1 MHDDDESAPQKKKL
15 KDVADR
21 AGVAV
26 STVSR
31 ALSGHPAISAATRDA
46 VQEAAAQLGYRLPM
60 QGRKLRKAATKVI
73 GVVVEA
79 LHNPFITSLIA
90 HLHDAFDEAGYHMI
104 LIIDSMSES
113 NCLQKLRPLV
123 DGYLD
128 GLVLATATL
137 DSPIVTE
144 LKRRAIPLV
153 LVIRSVDN
161 ANVDTVEIDNVH
173 AGAEAARHLFELGH
187 RRIGLVM
194 GQRNT
199 STSRDRSE
207 GALIW
212 LESQGIRRQDIPL
225 IFGMYTMESGYSSAM
240 TLLSGPQP
248 VSAIIAGND
257 TMALGV
263 LEAAKRKGIAVPQQ
277 LSVLGFDDMPLAGT
291 HVMSLTTIRQPVETM
306 ARTAARRLLDRIN
319 GPIPT
324 TVSRD
329 VLPIHLIQRETTAAC
344 LSAPV
349 GSQSQRTHSQTR

>member
-1 MHDDDESAPQKKKL
+1 MHEHKPTQKATL

-21 AGVAV
+21 AGVAI

-31 ALSGHPAISAATRDA
+31 ALSGHSAISAATRA
-46 VQEAAAQLGYRLPM
+46 TVQDVAAQLGYRMPM
-60 QGRKLRKAATKVI
+60 QGRKPRKAATKII
-73 GVVVEA
+73 GVVVGA

-113 NCLQKLRPLV
+113 GCLQKLRPLV

-137 DSPIVTE
+137 DSPIVAE

-153 LVIRSVDN
+153 LVIRSVDDSG
-161 ANVDTVEIDNVH
+161 VDTVEIDNVH
-173 AGAEAARHLFELGH
+173 AGAEAARHLYELGH

-207 GALIW
+207 GALSW
-212 LESQGIRRQDIPL
+212 LEQQKLRRQDVPL
-225 IFGMYTMESGYSSAM
+225 IYGMYTMESGYSSAM
-240 TLLSGPQP
+240 TLLSERRP

-263 LEAAKRKGIAVPQQ
+263 LEAAKRKGISVPQQ
-277 LSVLGFDDMPLAGT
+277 LSVLGFDDMPIAGT
-291 HVMSLTTIRQPVETM
+291 YVMSLTTIRQPVETM

-319 GPIPT
+319 GLIPST
-324 TVSRD
+324 GSRD
-329 VLPIHLIQRETTAAC
+329 VLPIHLIQRETT
-344 LSAPV
+344 SAW
-349 GSQSQRTHSQTR
+349 REK

>member
-1 MHDDDESAPQKKKL
+1 MNDIKPPSAKNKL
-15 KDVADR
+15 KDVAEL
-21 AGVAV
+21 AGVAI

-31 ALSGHPAISAATRDA
+31 ALSGHPAISAATRAA
-46 VQEAAAQLGYRLPM
+46 VQDAASQLGYRMPM
-60 QGRKLRKAATKVI
+60 QGRKLRKSATKVI

-79 LHNPFITSLIA
+79 LHNPFVTSLIA
-90 HLHDAFDEAGYHMI
+90 HLHDAFDEAGYHMV

-113 NCLQKLRPLV
+113 SCLQKLRPLV

-137 DSPIVTE
+137 DSPIVAE
-144 LKRRAIPLV
+144 LKRRVIPLV
-153 LVIRSVDN
+153 LVIRSVDDQSI
-161 ANVDTVEIDNVH
+161 DTVEIDNVH

-187 RRIGLVM
+187 RRIGLIM

-207 GALIW
+207 GALAW
-212 LESQGIRRQDIPL
+212 LQGQNIHRQDVPL
-225 IFGMYTMESGYSSAM
+225 IYGMYTMESGYSSAM
-240 TLLSGPQP
+240 TLLSDQRP

-263 LEAAKRKGIAVPQQ
+263 LEAARRKGILVPQQ

-291 HVMSLTTIRQPVETM
+291 HVMSLTTIRQPVEIM

-319 GPIPT
+319 GLIPST
-324 TVSRD
+324 GSRD
-329 VLPIHLIQRETTAAC
+329 VLPIHLIQRETTAVW
-344 LSAPV
+344 PND
-349 GSQSQRTHSQTR
+349 

>member
-1 MHDDDESAPQKKKL
+1 MHDNESAPQKKKL

-46 VQEAAAQLGYRLPM
+46 VQEAAAQLGYRMPM

-113 NCLQKLRPLV
+113 NGLQKLRPLV

-137 DSPIVTE
+137 DSPIVAE

-153 LVIRSVDN
+153 LVIRSVDES
-161 ANVDTVEIDNVH
+161 NVDTVEIDNVH

-207 GALIW
+207 GALSW
-212 LESQGIRRQDIPL
+212 LENQGIHRQDIPL
-225 IFGMYTMESGYSSAM
+225 IFGMYSMESGYSSAM

-263 LEAAKRKGIAVPQQ
+263 LEAARRKGIPVPQQ

-319 GPIPT
+319 GPVPAT
-324 TVSRD
+324 GSRD

-344 LSAPV
+344 LGAPV
-349 GSQSQRTHSQTR
+349 ASQGQGNNVHTR

>member
-1 MHDDDESAPQKKKL
+1 MKHNDLSSRKNTL
-15 KDVADR
+15 KDVAEL
-21 AGVAV
+21 AGVAI

-31 ALSGHPAISAATRDA
+31 ALSGHPAISEATRDA
-46 VQEAAAQLGYRLPM
+46 VQAAAGQLGYRMPM
-60 QGRKLRKAATKVI
+60 QGRKLRKSATKII
-73 GVVVEA
+73 GVVVGA

-128 GLVLATATL
+128 GLILATATL
-137 DSPIVTE
+137 DSPVVAE
-144 LKRRAIPLV
+144 LKRRVIPLV
-153 LVIRSVDN
+153 LVIRSVDDPTI
-161 ANVDTVEIDNVH
+161 DTVEIDNVH

-194 GQRNT
+194 GPRNT
-199 STSRDRSE
+199 STSRDRAE
-207 GALIW
+207 GALSW
-212 LESQGIRRQDIPL
+212 LEGQGIERQTVPL
-225 IFGMYTMESGYSSAM
+225 IHGLYTMESGYSSAV
-240 TLLSGPQP
+240 TLLSASHP

-263 LEAAKRKGIAVPQQ
+263 LEAAKRKGIAVPHQ

-306 ARTAARRLLDRIN
+306 AHTAARRLLDRIN
-319 GPIPT
+319 GVIPGT
-324 TVSRD
+324 GSRD
-329 VLPIHLIQRETTAAC
+329 VLPIHLIQRETTAAWDTEKSIKPDS
-344 LSAPV
+344 L
-349 GSQSQRTHSQTR
+349 